1 MKALKTV
8 ILPKLL
14 SGARGGLPL
23 EEIGA
28 ENALQALS
36 LAGQALRFERP
47 SPPILYEIEDWVA
60 DPRPIMPEP
69 ARKLLLRLTSGKS
82 QPSAVVMTAIA
93 RMLET
98 RNLRLH
104 PFDLPKLEAFVRAHG
119 EQLGAEALAFT
130 QREMPVSG
138 RQNYFAPDR
147 LTDDNWMLATPAVK
161 ARFIAERRTAN
172 PAAARALV
180 EAAWSGDNADNRLR
194 ILETFRQNLS
204 ADDAPFLD
212 SLAKDRAPRVRDL
225 AQGLLARLPGFAGD
239 NPALRAVLERIKISK
254 SGLVFKKTSLALELP
269 ATVQK
274 LAGLVWVRENFSA
287 IGLTELSR
295 SLSLDPEELIV
306 SAQKDSPMMFA
317 LFLVATG
324 EKRFDLVA
332 KIVTDH
338 MKDAWDGV
346 LAAGLDDLAGYLPEE
361 RVGWADIVVQPQ
373 IWPANTSLWSLV
385 RLAQMMETPISAR
398 LFSAI
403 LKSLPWAELHKE
415 PGKLTAEIA
424 DSMAALCPPEM
435 RTRLRQEIAG
445 FETAKAGNA
454 MLFLELMDTLE
465 ATYA

>member
-1 MKALKTV
+1 MSMKALKTV

-254 SGLVFKKTSLALELP
+254 SGLV
-269 ATVQK
+269 
-274 LAGLVWVRENFSA
+274 
-287 IGLTELSR
+287 
-295 SLSLDPEELIV
+295 
-306 SAQKDSPMMFA
+306 
-317 LFLVATG
+317 
-324 EKRFDLVA
+324 
-332 KIVTDH
+332 
-338 MKDAWDGV
+338 
-346 LAAGLDDLAGYLPEE
+346 
-361 RVGWADIVVQPQ
+361 
-373 IWPANTSLWSLV
+373 
-385 RLAQMMETPISAR
+385 
-398 LFSAI
+398 
-403 LKSLPWAELHKE
+403 
-415 PGKLTAEIA
+415 
-424 DSMAALCPPEM
+424 
-435 RTRLRQEIAG
+435 
-445 FETAKAGNA
+445 
-454 MLFLELMDTLE
+454 
-465 ATYA
+465 